1 MSSASEK
8 DLATPALATSK
19 YPIMYSAAAQSEVPT
34 REAGIE
40 HQQAAFIKLAY
51 RALVD
56 DLYFLFHEGPADR
69 LQGHRA
75 TAFSDIGSLRT
86 ELRHDTDHGKPRRVR
101 AKRKKAGHTFKKYS
115 GASSPVGLP
124 PRTIRRGSAQPIV
137 CGGDGLARHHREA
150 LKPLESKPAG
160 ARCAPRTMLARLST
174 APTTIAPGR
183 GRISRRRTQ
192 RAPPRRRA
200 VRPRG
205 PCGMHEGRAWLR
217 ARLG

>member
-124 PRTIRRGSAQPIV
+124 PERFAVVQLNLLSAVETDLRGII
-137 CGGDGLARHHREA
+137 E
-150 LKPLESKPAG
+150 K
-160 ARCAPRTMLARLST
+160 
-174 APTTIAPGR
+174 I
-183 GRISRRRTQ
+183 
-192 RAPPRRRA
+192 
-200 VRPRG
+200 
-205 PCGMHEGRAWLR
+205 
-217 ARLG
+217 

>member
-1 MSSASEK
+1 MGSTSLFK
-8 DLATPALATSK
+8 ATNKTTQALRRIAE
-19 YPIMYSAAAQSEVPT
+19 PV
-34 REAGIE
+34 REE
-40 HQQAAFIKLAY
+40 LAY

-124 PRTIRRGSAQPIV
+124 PERFAVVQLNLLSAVETDLRGIIEK
-137 CGGDGLARHHREA
+137 L
-150 LKPLESKPAG
+150 
-160 ARCAPRTMLARLST
+160 
-174 APTTIAPGR
+174 
-183 GRISRRRTQ
+183 
-192 RAPPRRRA
+192 
-200 VRPRG
+200 
-205 PCGMHEGRAWLR
+205 
-217 ARLG
+217 

>member
-101 AKRKKAGHTFKKYS
+101 AKRKKAGTYLQEVFRGKQSS
-115 GASSPVGLP
+115 GDYPPNDSPWFSSTYCL
-124 PRTIRRGSAQPIV
+124 RW
-137 CGGDGLARHHREA
+137 
-150 LKPLESKPAG
+150 
-160 ARCAPRTMLARLST
+160 
-174 APTTIAPGR
+174 
-183 GRISRRRTQ
+183 RRTC
-192 RAPPRRRA
+192 AA
-200 VRPRG
+200 S
-205 PCGMHEGRAWLR
+205 
-217 ARLG
+217 